1 MSNILLAGA
10 VSLMTLAQACGP
22 NVHPTTTM
30 AIIKVESGGNPFAI
44 NDNTSG
50 HSYSFTNKDDAV
62 YKSYELLTLG
72 HSIDMGLMQINS
84 VHLKGMKIRYYDLF
98 DPCYNVQIGTKI
110 LSDFY
115 VKYSEPGMNKE
126 QRLYRALSAYNT
138 GSPWKGTRYTNR
150 ILAAARSNRRVYV
163 VRKIS
168 KISAEN
174 SKKQAEN
181 LPNLPTNTRKIL
193 AENSLSFHNGR

>member
-1 MSNILLAGA
+1 MSNILVAGA
-10 VSLMTLAQACGP
+10 VSLMTLAQVCGP

-30 AIIKVESGGNPFAI
+30 AIIKVESGGNPYAI

-98 DPCYNVQIGTKI
+98 EPCYNVQIGTKI

-115 VKYSEPGMNKE
+115 VKYSEPGLNKE

-138 GSPWKGTRYTNR
+138 GSPWKGTRYTNK

-163 VRKIS
+163 VRKFS
-168 KISAEN
+168 EN
-174 SKKQAEN
+174 SVKIPRYQAEN
-181 LPNLPTNTRKIL
+181 NAI
-193 AENSLSFHNGR
+193 SFVKAKQIMAADSGQKRQ